1 MTILYYLYSLNIHCL
16 FSELCFI
23 YICQRQNL
31 KEVQLILNK
40 FINFVGFLGAGG
52 GIMALIVKRIMTGIF
67 DGHWSLLTTINGGL
81 TGMVRKLVLN
91 IRICRLQRTISFR
104 GLSVCFLFVCLFVFF
119 CFFVVFC
126 LFVCL
131 LCLFVC
137 LFVCFPV
144 SLSVH
149 LTSVCL
155 STIILIFLRLIFYYI
170 LDAVHIMVNFTI

>member
-52 GIMALIVKRIMTGIF
+52 GIMALIMKRIMTGIF
-67 DGHWSLLTTINGGL
+67 VGHWSLLTTINGGL

-137 LFVCFPV
+137 LFVCLFP
-144 SLSVH
+144 
-149 LTSVCL
+149 C
-155 STIILIFLRLIFYYI
+155 
-170 LDAVHIMVNFTI
+170 

>member
-1 MTILYYLYSLNIHCL
+1 
-16 FSELCFI
+16 
-23 YICQRQNL
+23 
-31 KEVQLILNK
+31 
-40 FINFVGFLGAGG
+40 
-52 GIMALIVKRIMTGIF
+52 MALIVKRIMTGIF
-67 DGHWSLLTTINGGL
+67 GGHWSLLTTINGGL

-91 IRICRLQRTISFR
+91 IRICRLQRIISFR
-104 GLSVCFLFVCLFVFF
+104 GLSVCLFVFF

-149 LTSVCL
+149 LTSVYL
-155 STIILIFLRLIFYYI
+155 STII
-170 LDAVHIMVNFTI
+170 

>member
-67 DGHWSLLTTINGGL
+67 GGHWSLLTTINGGL

-91 IRICRLQRTISFR
+91 IRICRLQRIISFR
-104 GLSVCFLFVCLFVFF
+104 GLSVCLFVFF

-131 LCLFVC
+131 FVCLLCLFVC
-137 LFVCFPV
+137 LFV
-144 SLSVH
+144 SL
-149 LTSVCL
+149 LVCPY
-155 STIILIFLRLIFYYI
+155 T
-170 LDAVHIMVNFTI
+170 